1 MSASL
6 VIIIILVLLLLVVA
20 YISARAYSSTHH
32 KLELEREEC
41 DKFERLFKFMGKWME
56 AEENG
61 KLLAAKI
68 QALGQ
73 AIVIFGDN
81 PIAHVLCG
89 KLDKAGIA
97 YRVETQVEGCTGD
110 GLVLVADISHYE
122 KWKNKLDKMGVK
134 SMSIE
139 DIFYDEVN

>member
-1 MSASL
+1 MNPGLIA
-6 VIIIILVLLLLVVA
+6 IIVLLIILVVVIMA
-20 YISARAYSSTHH
+20 SLRAYSSIHA
-32 KLELEREEC
+32 KLEAEREEH

-61 KLLAAKI
+61 KLLATKI

-73 AIVIFGDN
+73 AIVILGDN

-97 YRVETQVEGCTGD
+97 YRVETQEEGCTGD

-122 KWKNKLDKMGVK
+122 KWKNKLDKIGVK

-139 DIFYDEVN
+139 DIFYDEVD